1 MQIIATVMEK
11 DTKAALDRLDKL
23 CGKSTTVQVDVMDG
37 QFCDGKTFTLEDL
50 FAYEKAGE
58 FVWEIHLLVK
68 EPIKWLGK
76 CQELGALR
84 VIGQVEMMSSPAS
97 FLETAHDLG
106 FEAGLAFDINTPI
119 TNIPLDCDDVLLMSR
134 KAGFEEMPF
143 DERVWDK
150 IKQTKQI
157 QMKMGIPFRIGVDGG
172 IVKEKIEK
180 LEDAG
185 VDAVYM
191 GKGYE
196 LG

>member
-1 MQIIATVMEK
+1 MEK